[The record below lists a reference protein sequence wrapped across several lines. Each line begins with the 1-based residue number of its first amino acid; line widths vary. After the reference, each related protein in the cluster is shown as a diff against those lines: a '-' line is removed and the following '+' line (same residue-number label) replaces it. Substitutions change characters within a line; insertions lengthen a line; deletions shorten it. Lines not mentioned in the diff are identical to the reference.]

1 MSRIAVG
8 IAASVLGLSAPLWGQ
23 VVTVGRMSEEVV
35 RMRLKLEGY
44 RNVKSLQKRGDKIIA
59 KSTRDG
65 RSLKLEINLV
75 SGEIKVVPQH
85 AAEGASH
92 SCGFGRLHR
101 RPPGLTLTPDTR
113 SPLLP
118 GAVASPSK
126 TPPRSPTDFHPGRG
140 ADTISHR
147 SIGLLSP
154 SRRLPPHR
162 PRQC

>member
-75 SGEIKVVPQH
+75 SGEIKVVP
-85 AAEGASH
+85 
-92 SCGFGRLHR
+92 
-101 RPPGLTLTPDTR
+101 
-113 SPLLP
+113 
-118 GAVASPSK
+118 
-126 TPPRSPTDFHPGRG
+126 
-140 ADTISHR
+140 
-147 SIGLLSP
+147 
-154 SRRLPPHR
+154 
-162 PRQC
+162 